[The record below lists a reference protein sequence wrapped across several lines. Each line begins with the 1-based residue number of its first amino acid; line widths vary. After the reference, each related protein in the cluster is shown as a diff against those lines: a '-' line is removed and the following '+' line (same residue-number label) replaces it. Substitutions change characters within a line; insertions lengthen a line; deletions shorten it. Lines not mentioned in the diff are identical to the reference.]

1 MKLQRCVSEKW
12 LTGQVRQQQH
22 RVLQTLD
29 VKHIDYEARDI
40 AVDQEAKRD
49 YRRLMRI
56 HDARAATPQIFN
68 RDTWCGVG
76 QRFSNFLTMDPY
88 SPRA

>member
-1 MKLQRCVSEKW
+1 M
-12 LTGQVRQQQH
+12 RQQQQ

-29 VKHIDYEARDI
+29 TKRIPYEARDI

-68 RDTWCGVG
+68 GDTLCGV
-76 QRFSNFLTMDPY
+76 RHSAIAAVLTKMNLFS
-88 SPRA
+88 